1 MSNRDGK
8 PSHCFHN
15 FVHVKKDVKINQSNS
30 LAVCQGCISVKGW
43 TWAENEART
52 IKMSNTV
59 PSIGKHLLEC
69 DNFKITY
76 PDQIDYVKENIEA
89 RKQRTAELRTAN
101 NLKKQMEQRKIF
113 FFYLLYNVLIY
124 FYFYILS
131 NLIF

>member
-1 MSNRDGK
+1 
-8 PSHCFHN
+8 
-15 FVHVKKDVKINQSNS
+15 
-30 LAVCQGCISVKGW
+30 
-43 TWAENEART
+43 
-52 IKMSNTV
+52 MSNTV

-76 PDQIDYVKENIEA
+76 LDQIDYVKENIKA

>member
-1 MSNRDGK
+1 
-8 PSHCFHN
+8 
-15 FVHVKKDVKINQSNS
+15 
-30 LAVCQGCISVKGW
+30 
-43 TWAENEART
+43 
-52 IKMSNTV
+52 MSNTV
-59 PSIGKHLLEC
+59 PSIGKYLLKC